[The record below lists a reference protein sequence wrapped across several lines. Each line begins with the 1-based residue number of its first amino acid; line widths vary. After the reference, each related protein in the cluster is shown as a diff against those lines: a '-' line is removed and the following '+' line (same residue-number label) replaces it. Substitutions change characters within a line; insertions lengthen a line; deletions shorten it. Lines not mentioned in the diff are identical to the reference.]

1 MLNNAQYVKERKSG
15 VFVVV
20 VVVVVVVNI
29 DLLSQPRCPNDSPN
43 FYIPTMRLRHDM
55 PFVQPVDGVE

>member
-15 VFVVV
+15 VF